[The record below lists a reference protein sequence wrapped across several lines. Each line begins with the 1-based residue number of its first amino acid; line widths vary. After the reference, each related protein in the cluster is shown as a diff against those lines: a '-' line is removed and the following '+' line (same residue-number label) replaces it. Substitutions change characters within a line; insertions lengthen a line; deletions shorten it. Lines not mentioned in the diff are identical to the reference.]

1 MIEKIMIDID
11 DTVLD
16 FHLSESIALKKTLA
30 SLGLSA
36 TDEIVATYS
45 AINDSQWK
53 ALERGEIE
61 RSVLLYRRFDILFE
75 RLGVEI
81 SGHEAQKRY
90 EKALGG
96 ESHYLPGA
104 EDMLKE
110 LSTKFELYAASNGT
124 SVVQRPRIASAGL
137 DRYFKEIFIS
147 EEIGYNKPARE
158 FFDICLERMGSPSRA
173 SVMILGDSLTSDVLG
188 GINAGI
194 RTCHFAPKGN
204 TAYSAVVP
212 EFSVKTHAEFVEL
225 LGNIE

>member
-11 DTVLD
+11 DTILD
-16 FHLSESIALKKTLA
+16 FHLSESIALKKTLT
-30 SLGLSA
+30 SLGVLA

-75 RLGVEI
+75 RLGVKI

-96 ESHYLPGA
+96 ESHYLAGA
-104 EDMLKE
+104 EDMLKA
-110 LSTKFELYAASNGT
+110 LIGRYELYAASNGT
-124 SVVQRPRIASAGL
+124 SVVQRPRIESAGL
-137 DRYFKEIFIS
+137 KRYFKEIFIS
-147 EEIGYNKPARE
+147 EEIGYNKPSRE
-158 FFDICLERMGSPSRA
+158 FFDICLQRMGSPSRDT
-173 SVMILGDSLTSDVLG
+173 VMIFGDSLTSDILG

-194 RTCHFAPKGN
+194 RTCHFAPKGKRD
-204 TAYSAVVP
+204 YSAIVP
-212 EFSVKTHAEFVEL
+212 QFSVSTHAELVEL
-225 LGNIE
+225 LKTV

>member
-158 FFDICLERMGSPSRA
+158 FFDICLERMGAPSRA

-194 RTCHFAPKGN
+194 RTCHFAPKGS